1 MREARLI
8 VPNNGTTHWQGI
20 EDVRALLLAQ
30 FGGYTETQ
38 GTGGWVGKTG
48 TVTEPIIIFDV
59 AMEPTEMNEMNMR
72 TVAGFVRHRMNQE
85 CVYLRQANGQVEF
98 VSPRSAC
105 VAGEG

>member
-8 VPNNGTTHWQGI
+8 VPPHKNDGTKHWQVI

-30 FGGYTETQ
+30 FGGYTETR
-38 GTGGWVGKTG
+38 GTGGWVGKTC

-59 AMEPTEMNEMNMR
+59 AMDPTEMNEMNMR
-72 TVAGFVRHRMNQE
+72 TVAGFVLAKMDQD

-98 VSPRSAC
+98 VT
-105 VAGEG
+105 